1 MKFYVSAD
9 MEGISGIMLPDQ
21 LLRGAPLYEEARHLL
36 TMEVNA
42 VTEALV
48 EAGATQIIV
57 KDAHGSGFNFIPELL
72 HPAADYVMGATRV
85 EQRFPGLD
93 SSFDGAFLLG
103 YHAMNGTREAVRDH
117 TMTSQGWQSIQLNG
131 RMIGEIGLDALIFG
145 LYGVPVCLVS
155 GDDKTCSEAEDELG
169 DIVVYATKTATGRHS
184 AIIKPPL
191 RSRLELKDAVKQAVQ
206 HTAFCKPYSL
216 PGPYE
221 LMMRFLHTE
230 QADARRYDNVN
241 AQRMDGL
248 TAVYRSENL
257 IDLLAAAF

>member
-9 MEGISGIMLPDQ
+9 MEGISGVMLPDQ
-21 LLRGAPLYEEARHLL
+21 LLRGAPLYEEARQLL

-42 VTEALV
+42 VTEALA

-72 HPAADYVMGATRV
+72 HSAADYVMGATRV

-93 SSFDGAFLLG
+93 SSFAGAFLIG

-145 LYGVPVCLVS
+145 RSGVPVCLVS
-155 GDDKTCSEAEDELG
+155 GDDKTCSEAKDELG
-169 DIVVYATKTATGRHS
+169 DIVVHATKTATSRHS

-191 RSRLELKDAVKQAVQ
+191 RSRLELKDAVKKAVQ
-206 HTAFCKPYSL
+206 LTAFCNPYSL

-221 LMMRFLHTE
+221 LIMRFLHTE

-248 TAVYRSENL
+248 TAVYRSDDL